1 MAMNDEQLA
10 QFLNVT
16 PEQLQKLN
24 PSKETR
30 AVYEKMLDV
39 ELWDKGLGPLPE
51 GVIVCGPRQIRE
63 GKRR

>member
-10 QFLNVT
+10 AFIGVTMEQLPLLKIT
-16 PEQLQKLN
+16 PEK
-24 PSKETR
+24 R
-30 AVYEKMLDV
+30 AVYDKMFEV

-63 GKRR
+63 GKR